1 MSNLILVAPIDGW
14 SSPLE
19 EVPDPVFAG
28 KLMGDGLA
36 VDPTGATLCA
46 PCDGEV
52 VTIAAARH
60 AVVLRSS
67 NGAEILLH
75 VGCDT
80 AGLGGEGFEAH
91 ASIGQIVR
99 TGDPLLSF
107 DLDAVAS
114 HVPSL
119 LTPIILMDGKGF
131 EIVRRQQQRPLRVG
145 DFLMELQP
153 LGQLAGPTA
162 AAGGPEIRKRLRV
175 PYEHGIHARP

>member
-1 MSNLILVAPIDGW
+1 MPNLILVPPIDGC
-14 SSPLE
+14 SSPLQAG
-19 EVPDPVFAG
+19 PDPAVAG
-28 KLMGDGLA
+28 KPVADGLP
-36 VDPTGATLCA
+36 VHPTRPAAGA

-52 VTIAAARH
+52 VPIAAARH

-114 HVPSL
+114 
-119 LTPIILMDGKGF
+119 
-131 EIVRRQQQRPLRVG
+131 
-145 DFLMELQP
+145 
-153 LGQLAGPTA
+153 
-162 AAGGPEIRKRLRV
+162 
-175 PYEHGIHARP
+175 